1 MASEITTITQDARS
15 MVYKGKAT
23 HRSWPQLPEELIR
36 YAFLYGA
43 AISMT

>member
-1 MASEITTITQDARS
+1 MASEITSITQDERS

-23 HRSWPQLPEELIR
+23 HRSWPQLPDELIR
-36 YAFLYGA
+36 YAFVYAA